1 MWKHIF
7 IIGLILT
14 VIGGYVFWTSSREQN
29 IPQDTP
35 SPIAV
40 QQSLQPKTAAAV
52 PHENTEFSEE
62 NKVVLSEK
70 LKQVMSE
77 VFGDEVSEEEQLV
90 TPDAQKMLSLLGT
103 PAYEAFL
110 ETDPTSLAAFYDFFA
125 AHGVPLDKNELF
137 EEAQNTFQKHFPGES
152 AEALEP
158 RMRQA
163 LSDLYAESG
172 GDPLVLVDFVLN
184 EQYDAWG
191 WHYFQTDSD
200 AFIKWGADIIRNYDP
215 PPTDVPVVEI
225 EGAVS
230 PMQGEPSDESLSDE
244 LPTAASETPHIPQN
258 GDVPIEDNIDI
269 DAAVKAEIRR
279 AFLNPTGPE
288 KPELL
293 RVPRFEKILRD
304 AFPPQRVKAAMQ
316 TLNRYESQDAL
327 RRLRKS
333 DPEIATYIERF
344 VQKSKEKD
352 K

>member
-14 VIGGYVFWTSSREQN
+14 VIGGYVFWTSSRKQN

-40 QQSLQPKTAAAV
+40 QQSPQPKTAAAV
-52 PHENTEFSEE
+52 PHENAEFSEE
-62 NKVVLSEK
+62 NKVIFSEN
-70 LKQVMSE
+70 LKQIMSE
-77 VFGDEVSEEEQLV
+77 VFGDEVLEEEQPIS
-90 TPDAQKMLSLLGT
+90 PDAQKMLFLLGT
-103 PAYEAFL
+103 PAYEAFV

-125 AHGVPLDKNELF
+125 SHGVPLDKNELF
-137 EEAQNTFQKHFPGES
+137 EEAQNTFEKHFPGES

-163 LSDLYAESG
+163 LSDLFAERG
-172 GDPLVLVDFVLN
+172 GDLFVLSDFVTN
-184 EQYDAWG
+184 EQYNAWG

-200 AFIKWGADIIRNYDP
+200 AFIKWGADIWIRNYDP
-215 PPTDVPVVEI
+215 PPTEGPV
-225 EGAVS
+225 S
-230 PMQGEPSDESLSDE
+230 SMQGEPSDESLSDE

-269 DAAVKAEIRR
+269 DEAVKAEIRR
-279 AFLNPTGPE
+279 VFLNPTGPE
-288 KPELL
+288 KPELP

-327 RRLRKS
+327 RRLWKS
-333 DPEIATYIERF
+333 DPEIATFFERF
-344 VQKSKEKD
+344 VQKSKKKD